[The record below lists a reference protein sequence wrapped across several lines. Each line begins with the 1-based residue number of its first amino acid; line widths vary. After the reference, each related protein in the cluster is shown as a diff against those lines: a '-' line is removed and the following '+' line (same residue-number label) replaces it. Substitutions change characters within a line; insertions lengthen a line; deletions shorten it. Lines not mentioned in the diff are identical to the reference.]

1 MLPRIATSNE
11 NHSIYLEI
19 LIECLY
25 NDKVSVDKNIKTV
38 LEEYL
43 SKLFTEEVE
52 ISNGDLELFNF
63 ALTNDNLDDSKA
75 TNEVFISNVAKSL
88 LNVKITSNSVHIY
101 ASNIVNVLQKIQKLE
116 IFNEFLTKLLQK
128 AVSYK
133 IITLRC
139 DF

>member
-1 MLPRIATSNE
+1 M
-11 NHSIYLEI
+11 
-19 LIECLY
+19 Y